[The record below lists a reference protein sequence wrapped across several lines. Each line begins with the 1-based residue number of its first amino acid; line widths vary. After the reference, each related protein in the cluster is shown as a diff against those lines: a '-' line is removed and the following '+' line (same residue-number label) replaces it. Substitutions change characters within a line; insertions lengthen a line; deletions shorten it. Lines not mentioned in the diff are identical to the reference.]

1 MPQVPVVS
9 NGPGCSCR
17 SFADSGWEGGEHAAH
32 YLHLAAFPCEKC
44 NGPVI
49 AGWFGTRHDHITKED
64 EIRKI
69 GAICLACG
77 FKPEVMV
84 EPSAGYR
91 FRPLQWEWVIKE
103 RAQAADA
110 GEDLLSAELSED
122 ADTLGSPGRNPY

>member
-64 EIRKI
+64 EIQEI

-77 FKPEVMV
+77 FRPEVMV
-84 EPSAGYR
+84 EPSAAGSTNRRQVKNRSGYR
-91 FRPLQWEWVIKE
+91 ARGAKTYFRPTRV
-103 RAQAADA
+103 
-110 GEDLLSAELSED
+110 
-122 ADTLGSPGRNPY
+122 